1 MGILGG
7 AIIAYRLVGCRMKL
21 SYYPE
26 TDSAYIDFNQGLS
39 AETHVIVDG
48 LNAELDSDGRLLGI
62 EFERASKH
70 LSPELLDAHGSQRK
84 VRASRET
91 LFKWPMRLTSVDG
104 QRSLG
109 LEAIVH
115 TGTTYTIVPSQFLK
129 ELGVEPFDTMWLIR
143 EDGRAA
149 KADLG
154 EATATINGRS
164 ERTLVI
170 FGEDVD
176 QPLMGAYTLS
186 GLRLAVDA
194 VNQRLVPATN
204 AWA

>member
-1 MGILGG
+1 
-7 AIIAYRLVGCRMKL
+7 MKL

-48 LNAELDSDGRLLGI
+48 LNADLDSDGRLLGI

-70 LSPELLDAHGSQRK
+70 LYPELLAAHGSERK

-91 LFKWPMRLTSVDG
+91 LFKWPMRLTSVHG
-104 QRSLG
+104 ERSLE
-109 LEAIVH
+109 LEAMVD
-115 TGTTYTIVPSQFLK
+115 TGSTYTIVPSQLLR
-129 ELGVEPFDTMWLIR
+129 ELGVEPFDSMWLVR
-143 EDGRAA
+143 QNGRASRV
-149 KADLG
+149 DLG
-154 EATATINGRS
+154 KATVTINGRS

-170 FGEDVD
+170 FGEDID
-176 QPLMGAYTLS
+176 EPLMGAYTLS
-186 GLRLAVDA
+186 GLRLAVDT
-194 VNQRLVPATN
+194 VHQRLVPATT

>member
-1 MGILGG
+1 
-7 AIIAYRLVGCRMKL
+7 MKL

-26 TDSAYIDFNQGLS
+26 TDSAYIDFNRGIS

-48 LNAELDSDGRLLGI
+48 LNADVDAEGRLLGI
-62 EFERASKH
+62 EFEYASKH
-70 LSPELLDAHGSQRK
+70 LRRELLDANDTERN
-84 VRASRET
+84 VRPGREA

-104 QRSLG
+104 KRSLD
-109 LEAIVH
+109 LEAMVD
-115 TGTTYTIVPSQFLK
+115 TGTTYTIVPSQLLR
-129 ELGVEPFDTMWLIR
+129 ELGVEPFDTMWLVR

-170 FGEDVD
+170 FGEAAD
-176 QPLMGAYTLS
+176 QPVMGSYTLS
-186 GLRLAVDA
+186 GLRLAVDR
-194 VNQRLVPATN
+194 VRQRLVPATN